1 MSEYWG
7 VPLLPFFSC
16 APTEKV
22 PRLVFDLLSPQVKHV
37 NGVAV
42 QAPYGVRKLE
52 ASLLRAYG
60 SNEIVVAHPDHVAKF
75 IDEETR
81 VIGISE
87 MDPLGLGPVSMM
99 FTNGG
104 KLTAYTKQ
112 KFLEL
117 VNRINTARK
126 NFPNAKL
133 VIGGSGAWQMEV
145 REAESRRLGVNHI
158 VMGECDHVIGEI
170 YKNIESNAS
179 PEIVRVPRGP
189 KLEDIPDIVGPSVHG
204 LVEVMRGCGRNCQFC
219 EPNLRTAKYYP
230 TDKIEREIAVNR
242 KIGNPN
248 VWIHSEDI
256 FLYKLEDKKEFMPNH
271 EAVLD
276 LFKTVMSIKGIT
288 YSNPTHGTAS
298 PACADP
304 DLIKEISETVR
315 ANGRKSST
323 TAQES
328 STRTTGSQPT
338 RSSSDCPERLRTM
351 RLRPSG

>member
-60 SNEIVVAHPDHVAKF
+60 PNEVVVAHPDHVAKF
-75 IDEETR
+75 IDEKTS

-145 REAESRRLGVNHI
+145 REDASKRLGVNHI

-179 PEIVRVPRGP
+179 PEIIRVPRGP
-189 KLEDIPDIVGPSVHG
+189 KLEDIPDIVGPSELGPTGHSDYLRARVG
-204 LVEVMRGCGRNCQFC
+204 FYVLVNLANNVIALAHDNMIDAEAFARVLPDLHLPCARPSDHQF
-219 EPNLRTAKYYP
+219 R
-230 TDKIEREIAVNR
+230 IREILPCRVYAVDKFQEFLFRVSGQFSPVR
-242 KIGNPN
+242 K
-248 VWIHSEDI
+248 HHTD
-256 FLYKLEDKKEFMPNH
+256 
-271 EAVLD
+271 
-276 LFKTVMSIKGIT
+276 
-288 YSNPTHGTAS
+288 
-298 PACADP
+298 
-304 DLIKEISETVR
+304 R
-315 ANGRKSST
+315 A
-323 TAQES
+323 
-328 STRTTGSQPT
+328 
-338 RSSSDCPERLRTM
+338 
-351 RLRPSG
+351 